1 MVEPRAADIP
11 PVAGPG
17 GKDLLWFIAQGTAG
31 AVGERFF
38 ERLVQRIAQAF
49 AADVAFV
56 AELVPGDRERA
67 RFLACWEGTGLARPV
82 EYELAGTPC
91 AEVRS
96 SGVVS
101 IPEGVTERF
110 PGDEMVR
117 RLQLDKLSRGGAA
130 QR

>member
-56 AELVPGDRERA
+56 AEMVPGDRERA
-67 RFLACWEGTGLARPV
+67 PRRGPSQDSAASPDR
-82 EYELAGTPC
+82 
-91 AEVRS
+91 AEALRGSLV
-96 SGVVS
+96 
-101 IPEGVTERF
+101 
-110 PGDEMVR
+110 VR
-117 RLQLDKLSRGGAA
+117 RDPGQGTEVSAHLPLGS
-130 QR
+130 